1 MPKVSPFPTGPQVGN
16 RFGSSAAASSLK
28 NMLDQRTLN
37 ATISRINETKAAFD
51 AVPKEGERI
60 SSSLNE
66 KGKTMAATGAE
77 RAQQLQ
83 ASMEKTVGNLQ
94 RGTAKD
100 MAGQAAMLQAHS
112 QPLDP
117 GGGMANP
124 IDTGKAANSVEIG
137 KGTNVNTQS

>member
-16 RFGSSAAASSLK
+16 RFGSSAAAGSLK

-37 ATISRINETKAAFD
+37 ATINRINETKAAFD
-51 AVPKEGERI
+51 AVPQEGERI
-60 SSSLNE
+60 SGSVHE

-77 RAQQLQ
+77 RAQQLRET
-83 ASMEKTVGNLQ
+83 MDKTVGNLQ

-112 QPLDP
+112 QMGDTV
-117 GGGMANP
+117 GGMVNP
-124 IDTGKAANSVEIG
+124 IDSGKAANSVEIG